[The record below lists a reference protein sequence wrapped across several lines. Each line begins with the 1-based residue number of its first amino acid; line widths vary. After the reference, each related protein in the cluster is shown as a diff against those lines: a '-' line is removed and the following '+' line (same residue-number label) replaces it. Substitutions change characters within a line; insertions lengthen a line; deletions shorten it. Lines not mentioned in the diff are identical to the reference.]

1 MNSFITQTFIEQL
14 KQKEVVLMEII
25 MKQDENEH
33 TQFQITLF
41 QIFENSKKKIIYKG
55 RLDNEF
61 NSGG

>member
-41 QIFENSKKKIIYKG
+41 QIFENSKKKIIHKG

>member
-1 MNSFITQTFIEQL
+1 
-14 KQKEVVLMEII
+14 